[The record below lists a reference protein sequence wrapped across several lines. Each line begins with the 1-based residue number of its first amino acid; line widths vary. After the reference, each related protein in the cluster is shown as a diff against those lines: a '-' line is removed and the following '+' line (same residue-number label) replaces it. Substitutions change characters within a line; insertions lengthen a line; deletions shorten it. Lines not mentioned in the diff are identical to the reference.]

1 MFKKILKST
10 ALVLGA
16 IIAAFLFFAG
26 GTQIYKFILGMDVQL
41 VGTEWEL
48 DEPIVPGEVIETHPA
63 AENNSK
69 RSGAYVFISV
79 TLACS
84 DSVPADSV
92 AVDSAPSYASDS
104 MPADE
109 GIVDTIGEGI
119 SDAADDSVGVYT
131 DIYDFEVSDSWTLV
145 DEERAD
151 GKVTYTFAYGTED
164 GLTILPA
171 GETTPPLTDSF
182 KFTPY
187 DRLENLD
194 PDAGRI
200 EYKILSVASATYNAD
215 GKTAEEAWKELR
227 RLR

>member
-1 MFKKILKST
+1 MFKKILKGI
-10 ALVLGA
+10 ALVMGSL
-16 IIAAFLFFAG
+16 IAAFLFFAV
-26 GTQIYKFILGMDVQL
+26 GTQIYQFILGMDVQL

-48 DEPIVPGEVIETHPA
+48 DEPIVPREVIESHPA

-69 RSGAYVFISV
+69 RGGAYVFISV

-92 AVDSAPSYASDS
+92 AVDSAPSYAPVDG
-104 MPADE
+104 
-109 GIVDTIGEGI
+109 GIG
-119 SDAADDSVGVYT
+119 DAADDSVGIYT

-151 GKVTYTFAYGTED
+151 GKVTYTYAYGTED
-164 GLTILPA
+164 GLTVLPA

-182 KFTPY
+182 TFTPY

-200 EYKILSVASATYNAD
+200 EYNILSVACATYIAD

-227 RLR
+227 

>member
-16 IIAAFLFFAG
+16 IIATFLFFAV
-26 GTQIYKFILGMDVQL
+26 GTQIYQFILGMDVQL

-69 RSGAYVFISV
+69 RGGAYVFISV

-84 DSVPADSV
+84 DSVPAKH
-92 AVDSAPSYASDS
+92 SADGS
-104 MPADE
+104 PADGSSAE
-109 GIVDTIGEGI
+109 GEGI
-119 SDAADDSVGVYT
+119 YT
-131 DIYDFEVSDSWTLV
+131 DIYDFEVSDSWTQV

-151 GKVTYTFAYGTED
+151 GKVTYTYAYGTED
-164 GLTILPA
+164 GLTVLPA

-182 KFTPY
+182 TFTPY
-187 DRLENLD
+187 DRLENLN
-194 PDAGRI
+194 PEAGRI
-200 EYKILSVASATYNAD
+200 EYKILSVSSATFNAD
-215 GKTAEEAWKELR
+215 GKTAEETWKELR